1 MKPYSLNNPESS
13 LTELPSLSE
22 TAGYEVMEGDPR
34 ASIRFD
40 RGSATSEHRLGVW
53 KCTPGT
59 FRCTEKGDE
68 LQTVLEGQLTL
79 ISEDGDEHHL
89 GPGDSIYTEKGEKV
103 IWKVHQTV
111 KKVFFT
117 HDANP

>member
-1 MKPYSLNNPESS
+1 MKPYSAYIRQSP
-13 LTELPSLSE
+13 LTELPPLSE
-22 TAGYEVMEGDPR
+22 SPGYEVLEGDPR

-40 RGSATSEHRLGVW
+40 RGSATSDHRLGVW
-53 KCTPGT
+53 LCTPGT

-68 LQTVLEGQLTL
+68 LQTVMEGQLTL

-89 GPGDSIYTEKGEKV
+89 GPGDSIYTEKGEIV

-117 HDANP
+117 HDSNS